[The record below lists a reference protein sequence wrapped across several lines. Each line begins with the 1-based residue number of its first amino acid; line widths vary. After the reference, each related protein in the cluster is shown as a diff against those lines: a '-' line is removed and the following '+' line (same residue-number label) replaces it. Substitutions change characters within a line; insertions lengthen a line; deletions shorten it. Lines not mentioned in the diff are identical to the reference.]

1 MKPQTVTV
9 KPTLKILKY
18 GDPIL
23 RKKVEDVSDFT
34 NLPYLVEQMFNT
46 MHEGSGI
53 GLAANQIG
61 YSLNLVVLD
70 TSNLEGEEDCK
81 PYILINTE
89 IIGSNGSSIM
99 EEGCLSVPDIRA
111 EIERPETIIIKF
123 QDLEQNFHE
132 QSFTGLLSRVIQHEL
147 DHLNGKLFVDYLS
160 PAKKIL
166 IKKRLLEISKN
177 GSPSTGIIL

>member
-1 MKPQTVTV
+1 MKPQTVTA
-9 KPTLKILKY
+9 KPILKVLKY

-34 NLPYLVEQMFNT
+34 NLPYLVEQMFIT
-46 MHEGSGI
+46 MHEESGI

-61 YSLNLVVLD
+61 YSLNLMVLD
-70 TSNLEGEEDCK
+70 ISNLEGEEDCK

-89 IIGSNGSSIM
+89 IIESNGSSIM

-123 QDLEQNFHE
+123 QDLEQNFYE
-132 QSFTGLLSRVIQHEL
+132 ESFTGLLSRVIQHEL
-147 DHLNGKLFVDYLS
+147 DHLNGKFFVDYLS

>member
-1 MKPQTVTV
+1 MKPQTVTA

-46 MHEGSGI
+46 MHEESGI
-53 GLAANQIG
+53 GLAANQVG
-61 YSLNLVVLD
+61 YSLNLLVLD
-70 TSNLEGEEDCK
+70 TSNLEGEEDRK

-89 IIGSNGSSIM
+89 IIRLNGSSIM

-132 QSFTGLLSRVIQHEL
+132 ESFTGLLSRVIQHEL

-177 GSPSTGIIL
+177 GNPSTGIIL

>member
-1 MKPQTVTV
+1 MKPQTVTA

-18 GDPIL
+18 GDPLL
-23 RKKVEDVSDFT
+23 RKKVEDVSDFR
-34 NLPYLVEQMFNT
+34 NLPYLAEKMFNT
-46 MHEGSGI
+46 MHKEGGL

-61 YSLNLVVLD
+61 YSLNLVILD

-89 IIGSNGSSIM
+89 IIRLNGSSIM

-111 EIERPETIIIKF
+111 EIERPETIILKF
-123 QDLEQNFHE
+123 QDLEQNFYE
-132 QSFTGLLSRVIQHEL
+132 ESFTGLLSRVIQHEL
-147 DHLNGKLFVDYLS
+147 DHLNGKFFVDYLS